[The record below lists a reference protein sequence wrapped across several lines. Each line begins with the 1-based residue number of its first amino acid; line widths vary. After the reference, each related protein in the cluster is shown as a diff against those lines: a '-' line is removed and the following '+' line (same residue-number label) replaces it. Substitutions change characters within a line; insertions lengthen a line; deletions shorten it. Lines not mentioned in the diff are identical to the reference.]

1 MKNSITKNYIYNLVY
16 QILLI
21 ILPII
26 TTPYLARTIGPNGTG
41 IYSYTISIVT
51 YFILFGSL
59 GIAMYGQREIAFNH
73 KNKENRTRV
82 FVSVFLLR
90 VITMSISMI
99 MFYFLF
105 ARTGEYSTYYK
116 ILLLEM
122 FANVIDI
129 SWFYQGMEEFKKT
142 ATRNIIVKLLS
153 VICIFIF
160 VKTPNDVGKYLGIYV
175 GTTLFGNLVLWFG
188 LRKYISKIQ
197 FKNLNILKHLRETI
211 ALFIP
216 QIAIQVY
223 TVLDKTMIGAISNN
237 MTEVGYYEQSQ
248 KIIKILLTL
257 ITALGTVMMPR
268 IAKLYADGDKEEIKK
283 YMYKTF
289 QFVFMLAFPLV
300 LGIISISKKF
310 VPVFFGQ
317 GYNPVVNLL
326 NITSL
331 IIIFIGFSNV
341 TGSQYLLSIKRQKEF
356 TISVI
361 CGAITNVILNSILI
375 PNFKSLGACIGT
387 VVAEGVVTAVQL
399 YFVRKEFSIMKILK
413 CSIKYCVAAI
423 CMFAV
428 SFSIGL
434 FIKSNIYSILVQV
447 ALGAT
452 IYFMILLI
460 TKDSLIVD
468 IKSRILHK

>member
-1 MKNSITKNYIYNLVY
+1 MKNSITKNYLYNLVY

-26 TTPYLARTIGPNGTG
+26 TTPYLARTIGPHGTG

-82 FVSVFLLR
+82 FTSVFLLR
-90 VITMSISMI
+90 VITMSVSMI
-99 MFYFLF
+99 LFYFML

-223 TVLDKTMIGAISNN
+223 TVLDKTMIGAITNN

-289 QFVFMLAFPLV
+289 RFVFMLAFPLV
-300 LGIISISKKF
+300 LGIISISEKF
-310 VPVFFGQ
+310 VPIFFGQ
-317 GYNPVVNLL
+317 GYDPVVNLL

-387 VVAEGVVTAVQL
+387 VVAECIVAVIQL
-399 YFVRKEFSIMKILK
+399 YYVRKQFGIIKILK
-413 CSIKYCVAAI
+413 SSTKYLIGAI
-423 CMFAV
+423 CMFVV
-428 SFSIGL
+428 SFLVGIT
-434 FIKSNIYSILVQV
+434 IKSNIYALVIQILS
-447 ALGAT
+447 GA
-452 IYFMILLI
+452 IVYFVFLLI
-460 TKDSLIVD
+460 AKDSIIIEL
-468 IKSRILHK
+468 KNRILHK